1 MISKFLLFWKTVG
14 TLMTLGGQWQ
24 SLEQPWTTEDSLA
37 LKAYLSNPTGQN
49 FLYRLRAMSLLLNR
63 NAVMTARPWKNGHCA
78 GYMQCMTDISLLAD
92 FSSSD
97 STQEVAPEEHSQ
109 FGAEVDLASMLR

>member
-1 MISKFLLFWKTVG
+1 VNRFLLFWR
-14 TLMTLGGQWQ
+14 TLRILLSSGGQWQ
-24 SLEQPWTTEDSLA
+24 SLEEPWTQEDSLA

-49 FLYRLRAMSLLLNR
+49 FLKRMRAMSLMLNR

-78 GYMQCMTDISLLAD
+78 GYMQALTDIQLLQD

-97 STQEVAPEEHSQ
+97 STQEVAPEDRDQ
-109 FGAEVDLASMLR
+109 FGADVDLDSLLR